1 MISPLLANIYLHWF
15 EVRFQRPEGPG
26 RWAGAKIVRY
36 ADDFV
41 VLARHL
47 GRRIIEWIES
57 TLEGRFRLTI
67 NREKTRVVRM
77 GQPGA
82 SLDFLG
88 FTFRYEDDLYGRRY
102 RYLRVEP
109 SRKAEQ
115 RFRDKVREHTGPR
128 WNWMPLPT
136 LIGRLNRFLG
146 GWQAYFSHG
155 HPHRVFHRLDGYLLL
170 RLWRH
175 LRRRSQRRYR
185 PPASEPL
192 SAHLQRL
199 GLQRLTVLATPVHA
213 TR

>member
-1 MISPLLANIYLHWF
+1 
-15 EVRFQRPEGPG
+15 VDGPG
-26 RWAGAKIVRY
+26 TWAGAKLVRY

-41 VLARHL
+41 VLARRL
-47 GRRIIEWIES
+47 DVRIVEWIES

-77 GQPGA
+77 PQPQA

-88 FTFRYEDDLYGRRY
+88 FTFRYERDLHGRAR

-115 RFRDKVREHTGPR
+115 RLRDRVRERTDRR
-128 WNWMPLPT
+128 WNWMPLGDLVDGLN
-136 LIGRLNRFLG
+136 LILR
-146 GWQAYFSHG
+146 GWQAYFRHG
-155 HPHRVFHRLDGYLLL
+155 HPSRVFHRLNGYVQT

-185 PPASEPL
+185 LPKDESLYAHMQRFGLHILTGSRLPA
-192 SAHLQRL
+192 
-199 GLQRLTVLATPVHA
+199 HA
-213 TR
+213 SR